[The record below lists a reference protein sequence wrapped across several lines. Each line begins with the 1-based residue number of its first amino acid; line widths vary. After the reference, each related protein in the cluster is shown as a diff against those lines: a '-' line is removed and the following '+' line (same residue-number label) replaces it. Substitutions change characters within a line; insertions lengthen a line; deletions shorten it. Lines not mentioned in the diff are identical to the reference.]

1 MNSLW
6 TEHPDPPRSRPA
18 RKRWL
23 IQAVQLGLLRRPRD
37 PLAPGTPL
45 QFAIAAALWLLS
57 GVLLDDWLIDLPR
70 EFSPWAMT
78 ERSFPLLIALA
89 GAALVASLLGRGRVA
104 LGLASIVL
112 VALLPASLL
121 WMWVQWELVTSNW
134 MAWLPA
140 LYFALFAWQLV
151 HWCAPRLRLPRRAA
165 GMAAAL
171 AIMLGNWQLIP
182 ESPWWWNSE
191 DEFAFDDAELAA
203 LDADAAAA
211 SRQGPSAEQLWLA
224 QPARIEEALSQLA
237 PQRPGVI
244 DLYVLALAGD
254 GSEQVFRN
262 EVGFVRELAE
272 TRFGA
277 AGRVLPLVNSADTLD
292 QAPIASVGNLRAAL
306 HGMATLMDPEEDL
319 LWLFLTS
326 HGSEEHELF
335 LGLDPLPLDWLD
347 PTTLRQMLDEAGI
360 GWRVIVVSA
369 CYSGGFVEALRDP
382 RSLVITAAR
391 ADRTSFGCG
400 VQSEITWFG
409 EAFLAEGLNQ
419 TFDFGEAFRMAR
431 SKVRERESEE
441 GERPSYPQ
449 IALGQAIAPR
459 LETWR
464 ATLPVAP
471 TVTFAA
477 GLPVTPE
484 ALIETR

>member
-1 MNSLW
+1 MNSPW
-6 TEHPDPPRSRPA
+6 TEHPDPPTGRAHPA
-18 RKRWL
+18 RWL
-23 IQAVQLGLLRRPRD
+23 IQGLQLSLLRCPRS
-37 PLAPGTPL
+37 PLAPARALHFGVVA
-45 QFAIAAALWLLS
+45 AIWLLA
-57 GVLLDDWLIDLPR
+57 GLLLDDWLVDSPR
-70 EFSPWAMT
+70 EFSQWALT
-78 ERSFPLLIALA
+78 ERSFPLLVCLA
-89 GAALVASLLGRGRVA
+89 GASLVSSLLGRGGAA
-104 LGLASIVL
+104 LGLASATLI
-112 VALLPASLL
+112 ALLPATLL
-121 WMWVQWELVTSNW
+121 WTWVQSALVTSDWVQW
-134 MAWLPA
+134 MPA
-140 LYFALFAWQLV
+140 VYLALLSVQLAR
-151 HWCAPRLRLPRRAA
+151 WCAPKVRLSRRAA
-165 GMAAAL
+165 GGAAAWL
-171 AIMLGNWQLIP
+171 LMVGSWQLIP
-182 ESPWWWNSE
+182 DSPWWWSVLSDFE
-191 DEFAFDDAELAA
+191 EDAEIEAA
-203 LDADAAAA
+203 LDGEPAW
-211 SRQGPSAEQLWLA
+211 QGPSAEQLWLA
-224 QPARIEEALSQLA
+224 QPARIDEALSRLA

-292 QAPIASVGNLRAAL
+292 EAPIASVGNLRAAL
-306 HGMATLMDPEEDL
+306 HGMAALMDPEEDL

-326 HGSEEHELF
+326 HGSEEHELY

-347 PTTLRQMLDEAGI
+347 PPTLRQMLDDAGI

-369 CYSGGFVEALRDP
+369 CYSGGFVDALRDP
-382 RSLVITAAR
+382 RTLVITAAR

-471 TVTFAA
+471 TVDFAA
-477 GLPVTPE
+477 GLPVAPRT
-484 ALIETR
+484 LIESR